1 MRSDEKPSTKQNGKK
16 CARSNKIA
24 RSLPLS
30 LSPYL
35 SPSLSPSLSLFGQ
48 LESFRVGFGFA
59 LRFIRERALASNG
72 RL

>member
-1 MRSDEKPSTKQNGKK
+1 MERN
-16 CARSNKIA
+16 ARALIRLRALS
-24 RSLPLS
+24 LS

-35 SPSLSPSLSLFGQ
+35 SLPISLSLSLSLCQ